1 MKYSKWIHEKVRILK
16 KKQVRFSIYRSLKSN
31 NLNNLTGYD
40 DICEFTRLVNL
51 MQLMWNERNHSICY
65 TATTYEVHTF
75 KNKNKRKSLRDTFI
89 YHFLLFSLFI
99 RSCKFVIIETCS
111 YDMMRTRGAHLS
123 FKVYIRVRSKAVTS
137 VL

>member
-1 MKYSKWIHEKVRILK
+1 MKHLSWILFA
-16 KKQVRFSIYRSLKSN
+16 KQVMDVWQGPKYASTGGMSSTRNSIILH
-31 NLNNLTGYD
+31 LVLTLY
-40 DICEFTRLVNL
+40 FF
-51 MQLMWNERNHSICY
+51 QHERNHSICY